1 MRDKKGREIAYAI
14 RNLDECQ
21 TRLTQL
27 LEVLNNEQ
35 LGYMTD
41 LVYEANAKNDCKKV
55 AAKLLKGDPKTMIEV
70 LSTYAFLLRLG
81 DEWLKRSEYGG
92 ES

>member
-1 MRDKKGREIAYAI
+1 MRDKTGREIAYAI

-21 TRLTQL
+21 TRLTEV

-35 LGYMTD
+35 LAYLTD
-41 LVYEANAKNDCKKV
+41 LAYAANAKNDCKKV
-55 AAKLLKGDPKTMIEV
+55 SAKLLKGDPKTMIDA
-70 LSTYAFLLRLG
+70 LSKYAFLLRLG
-81 DEWLKRSEYGG
+81 DEWIKRNEYGG